1 MKTLHSL
8 RWLASAT
15 LIGTLAFTTLGVSAQ
30 PMPDAGPM
38 MHHATQGKWHEK
50 MLAQWEKHHQAL
62 KAKLHLTP
70 AQESAWQ
77 TFSEAI
83 KPPTTPPVQAINRED
98 LQRLTTPERIQKM
111 NAFHEARVQEMQ
123 TRMKQRSDAT
133 LAFYNQLTPEQQKI
147 FDAESLPRTP
157 LFQGG
162 EAKAR

>member
-1 MKTLHSL
+1 
-8 RWLASAT
+8 
-15 LIGTLAFTTLGVSAQ
+15 
-30 PMPDAGPM
+30 
-38 MHHATQGKWHEK
+38 
-50 MLAQWEKHHQAL
+50 
-62 KAKLHLTP
+62 
-70 AQESAWQ
+70 
-77 TFSEAI
+77 
-83 KPPTTPPVQAINRED
+83 
-98 LQRLTTPERIQKM
+98 M